1 MSVNLGTGAD
11 PNAGQMVAA
20 GGGAMG
26 DRFKGAIEN
35 LPGFLQG
42 IPGNPE
48 VSGRTGIVAGVLM
61 FLASNPILGFF
72 VFKMEL
78 SFSALVMSMQMTILS
93 LIGIVLEGSQE
104 LPQVTKLSE
113 IREGIVSQVRLLSS
127 HYGLAVLHGVQM
139 LYAFGIGGW
148 ILCIACFVSF
158 VAFVLDIICWQVR
171 RGMLM
176 DGGHSGLIDEQER
189 M

>member
-1 MSVNLGTGAD
+1 MSVNLGMGAD
-11 PNAGQMVAA
+11 PNAGQMAVS
-20 GGGAMG
+20 GGGGSAFTG
-26 DRFKGAIEN
+26 VIDK

-72 VFKMEL
+72 VFNMDL
-78 SFSALVMSMQMTILS
+78 SFAAFVMSMQMTLLS
-93 LIGIVLEGSQE
+93 LLGLILEGAQE
-104 LPQVTKLSE
+104 LPQVTKLAE
-113 IREGIVSQVRLLSS
+113 IRDGIVSQVRCLSS
-127 HYGLAVLHGVQM
+127 HYGLAALHGVQM
-139 LYAFGIGGW
+139 LYAFGLRTW

-158 VAFVLDIICWQVR
+158 LAFVLDIICWQMR